1 MIILVVFLSFVA
13 GVVAGMNFENSNH
26 DSECLAA
33 TAVYNKAVSN
43 FREDLDK
50 GADDSILFADEYRKF
65 MRYID
70 MQKSC
75 H

>member
-1 MIILVVFLSFVA
+1 MIVLVVFLSFFA
-13 GVVAGMNFENSNH
+13 GIVVGINIENSNH
-26 DSECLAA
+26 DPECLAA

-65 MRYID
+65 VRYID
-70 MQKSC
+70 MQKAC